1 MAGTADGGRMAGHHQ
16 VAGYGAELHVVGRSD
31 DAERGHRNLHP
42 RGGIRVTIEVMDAG
56 LHLPQID
63 LTGEGL
69 TSSRVFES
77 VAAARSNGFVAV
89 SANDHFLFG
98 TPWLDGLSLLAAVVE
113 SSGGMTLATTIA
125 LAPLRGPVPLAK
137 ALTTLQVLSDG
148 RVEAGVGPGSS
159 RRDYDALG
167 VPFDERWPRFDE
179 SVALLRSLLHGQLPD
194 ADPRLYAV
202 PDSPLRPVAPVP
214 LLIGSWGSQAGLRRV
229 ARLGDGW
236 LASAYNTSPAR
247 FATARA
253 DLQERLALT
262 GRGDA
267 PGCANRLVT
276 MWTWVTE
283 DPEEERQVLHD
294 LLAPLLGRDP
304 DELAAQV
311 CVGPASRCKE
321 LVEQYAEAGCM
332 RIHFWPL
339 ADEPGQVELLARRVL
354 A

>member
-1 MAGTADGGRMAGHHQ
+1 
-16 VAGYGAELHVVGRSD
+16 
-31 DAERGHRNLHP
+31 
-42 RGGIRVTIEVMDAG
+42 MDAG

-89 SANDHFLFG
+89 SANDHFLLG

-113 SSGGMTLATTIA
+113 SSGELT
-125 LAPLRGPVPLAK
+125 
-137 ALTTLQVLSDG
+137 LTTLQVLSDG

-179 SVALLRSLLHGQLPD
+179 SAALLRSLLHGQLPD
-194 ADPRLYAV
+194 AEPRLYAV
-202 PDSPLRPVAPVP
+202 PDGPPRPVAPVP

-247 FATARA
+247 FATAWA
-253 DLQERLALT
+253 DLQERLAVA

-267 PGCANRLVT
+267 PGFANRLVT

-304 DELAAQV
+304 DELATQV
-311 CVGPASRCKE
+311 CVGPAGRCKE
-321 LVEQYAEAGCM
+321 LVAEYAEAGCT

-354 A
+354 G